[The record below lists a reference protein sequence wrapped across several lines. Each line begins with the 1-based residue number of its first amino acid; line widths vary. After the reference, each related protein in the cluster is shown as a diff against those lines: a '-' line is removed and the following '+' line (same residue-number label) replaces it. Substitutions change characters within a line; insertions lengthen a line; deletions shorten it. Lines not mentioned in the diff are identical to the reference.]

1 MICGETSCTNYGCCK
16 EEEKVVQEKKET
28 PFHGCVVGA
37 VQRSSQTWEFG
48 RSDPICQSQGDHRP
62 KGARGLAT
70 RFGVHVAQTETA
82 SISHVTR
89 DGVWDG
95 RAMDGRS
102 DRGDKHCQV
111 KSRVQISLDGGGRV
125 FQVRLG
131 RTREEQDGKG
141 DNGRHGQDLETQRG
155 EKTHESS
162 DG

>member
-1 MICGETSCTNYGCCK
+1 MARLR
-16 EEEKVVQEKKET
+16 VQTMGAVKKRKRSSKKKRKKT
-28 PFHGCVVGA
+28 AFHGYVVGA
-37 VQRSSQTWEFG
+37 IPRSSQTWESG
-48 RSDPICQSQGDHRP
+48 RSDPICQSQWDHRP
-62 KGARGLAT
+62 TSARCLAT

-102 DRGDKHCQV
+102 DRGDQHCQV
-111 KSRVQISLDGGGRV
+111 QSRVPLSLDGGGRV

-141 DNGRHGQDLETQRG
+141 RDRGHGQDLETQRG
-155 EKTHESS
+155 EKTLESS